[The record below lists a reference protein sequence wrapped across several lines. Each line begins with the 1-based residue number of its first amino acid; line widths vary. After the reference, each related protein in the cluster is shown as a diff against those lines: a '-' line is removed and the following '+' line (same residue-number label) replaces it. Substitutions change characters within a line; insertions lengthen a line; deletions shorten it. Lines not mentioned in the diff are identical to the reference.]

1 MSARSTW
8 KSRATTRFE
17 AGCSRRTRLLP
28 KACRLSACSNRVRR
42 RSLDSVSVAARGV
55 RCQVAL
61 YLDAL
66 VAALRIT
73 SVTAPGREII
83 ERCPALTSV
92 MWAWARF
99 AMNSWIDD
107 GIALSIV
114 PTRAQL
120 GIDFHAGG
128 PDGAVKALNTAGPC
142 VASRTAP
149 SFAGRSLANP
159 LRKTLGLTLSSA
171 SPGAAPG
178 NGTKL
183 NTVLGGPA
191 PSTEPGWL
199 ESRPSADSPTI

>member
-1 MSARSTW
+1 
-8 KSRATTRFE
+8 
-17 AGCSRRTRLLP
+17 
-28 KACRLSACSNRVRR
+28 
-42 RSLDSVSVAARGV
+42 
-55 RCQVAL
+55 
-61 YLDAL
+61 
-66 VAALRIT
+66 
-73 SVTAPGREII
+73 
-83 ERCPALTSV
+83 

-114 PTRAQL
+114 PTRTQL
-120 GIDFHAGG
+120 GIVFHAGG

-159 LRKTLGLTLSSA
+159 CRKTLGFTYSSA

-183 NTVLGGPA
+183 NTVFGGPA

-199 ESRPSADSPTI
+199 ESRPSADSPSSGMKALM